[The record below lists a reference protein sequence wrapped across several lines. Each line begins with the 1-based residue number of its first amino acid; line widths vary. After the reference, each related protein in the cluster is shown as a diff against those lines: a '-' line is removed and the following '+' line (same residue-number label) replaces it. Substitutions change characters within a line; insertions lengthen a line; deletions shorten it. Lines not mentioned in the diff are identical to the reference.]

1 MSSHMTR
8 VFLGVGS
15 NIDRD
20 THICT
25 GLDTLQAEFGLLGV
39 SSVYESEALG
49 FDGPAFYNLAVELEV
64 DIAPGSLARYLRQ
77 LEYRMG
83 RPRDASR
90 FSSRTLD
97 LDILCFGDHCGVLD
111 GIELPRAEIL
121 ENAYVLAPLAELA
134 PAALLPGSDDSFSH
148 LWQRLADSM
157 QPVQVVDF
165 QWRGRHLPLLG
176 AGRAEAGWPR
186 PADRVRPTA
195 SV

>member
-1 MSSHMTR
+1 MSSRQTR

-15 NIDRD
+15 NIDREG
-20 THICT
+20 HICT
-25 GLDTLQAEFGLLGV
+25 GLDTLQAEFGLAGI

-49 FDGPAFYNLAVELEV
+49 FEGPAFYNLAVEMEV
-64 DIAPGSLARYLRQ
+64 DISLGSLARYLRQ

-111 GIELPRAEIL
+111 GIELPRGEIL

-134 PAALLPGSDDSFSH
+134 PTVTLPGSGESFGQ
-148 LWQRLADSM
+148 LWQRLAGSM
-157 QPVQVVDF
+157 QAVKLVDF
-165 QWRGRHLPLLG
+165 EWRGRELPMPRAAQ
-176 AGRAEAGWPR
+176 AGVG
-186 PADRVRPTA
+186 
-195 SV
+195 